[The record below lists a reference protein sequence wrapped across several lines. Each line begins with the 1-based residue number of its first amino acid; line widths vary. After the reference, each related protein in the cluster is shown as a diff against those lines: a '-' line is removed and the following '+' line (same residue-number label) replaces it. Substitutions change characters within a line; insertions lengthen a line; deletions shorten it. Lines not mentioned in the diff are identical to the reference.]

1 MPHLRLK
8 NLLLLLPF
16 ACAHGAAAEF
26 AKEPALS
33 TAAELQVPTR
43 FLGTGPE
50 KSTLFV
56 CEWKDAGLVC
66 VDFVYFHER
75 MSQAKQVGPL

>member
-1 MPHLRLK
+1 MPHLR
-8 NLLLLLPF
+8 NLLFLLPF
-16 ACAHGAAAEF
+16 ACAHGASAEF
-26 AKEPALS
+26 AREPSLAVES
-33 TAAELQVPTR
+33 ELQIPTK

-56 CEWKDAGLVC
+56 CEWREAKFTC

-75 MSQAKQVGPL
+75 LAKPSGGPL